1 MRLLVDTDAFCKL
14 GVAGLLSDTFTV
26 VGVDDSDCGRLAA
39 LPYMLRR
46 GGLRKRYG
54 AVACDGLIPTAEAM
68 QVLPTPSAEWIDRFA
83 SLTDVDP
90 GEAQLLASAA
100 EHHLLLLSGDKRA
113 LRAIRNVNG
122 VADALNH
129 RIVVLEAAFIA
140 LLNRL
145 GLDEMRRRAAALDS
159 MDRTVAICLSPGN
172 SDPLSA
178 FRSYFD
184 SLAAEVQPLVLWTP
198 KTEGDA

>member
-1 MRLLVDTDAFCKL
+1 MKLLVDTDAFCKL
-14 GVAGLLSDTFTV
+14 GVAGLLSDTFAV
-26 VGVDDSDCGRLAA
+26 VGVDHSDCGRLAA

-54 AVACDGLIPTAEAM
+54 AAACDELIPTAEAM

-100 EHHLLLLSGDKRA
+100 EHQLLLLSGDKRA
-113 LRAIRNVNG
+113 LRAIGHVDR
-122 VADALNH
+122 VAGALNH
-129 RIVVLEAAFIA
+129 RVAVLEAVFIA
-140 LLNRL
+140 LLSRL
-145 GLDEMRRRAAALDS
+145 GVDETRRRATALLSLDK
-159 MDRTVAICLSPGN
+159 TAAICLSPGN
-172 SDPLSA
+172 PDPLTA

-184 SLAAEVQPLVLWTP
+184 SVAADVQPLVLWTP
-198 KTEGDA
+198 